1 MLQRHC
7 QSSAFASMLG
17 STLKSTGKFCPPQI
31 IYILSFPN
39 FRNSL
44 MCTSSVAL
52 LVMLL
57 VFTLAILLG
66 QKFLITI
73 VCRKYSKYQAVHI
86 LRSTGGKGV
95 WQWILSLQYYVIFR
109 SLLYD
114 NQYQISHEISSFNTC
129 FGSIF
134 YLRLCKSSSF
144 VNYLFVFHKILM
156 DNMLLN
162 PIGAHI
168 GRGVWYANISPQ
180 SHQEGVWS
188 RNPLICTT

>member
-73 VCRKYSKYQAVHI
+73 VCRKYSKYYDKDTMESI
-86 LRSTGGKGV
+86 LASKPYFF
-95 WQWILSLQYYVIFR
+95 S
-109 SLLYD
+109 
-114 NQYQISHEISSFNTC
+114 EISCQNIILHHFFVVNNPESCYFNMALYASFLLMWLLTC
-129 FGSIF
+129 
-134 YLRLCKSSSF
+134 LL
-144 VNYLFVFHKILM
+144 LFT
-156 DNMLLN
+156 
-162 PIGAHI
+162 
-168 GRGVWYANISPQ
+168 
-180 SHQEGVWS
+180 HQVS
-188 RNPLICTT
+188 